1 MTRFLF
7 KSMLTALHFGNL
19 VTFDAL
25 FPAVNQ
31 TIQSIIFITSD
42 VDYLVT
48 IDFNFLRQVTF
59 AIVNI
64 FILCCSIILLF
75 NDSVKNIVYKLD
87 RIAITVVI

>member
-1 MTRFLF
+1 
-7 KSMLTALHFGNL
+7 MLTALHFGNL
-19 VTFDAL
+19 VIFDAL

>member
-1 MTRFLF
+1 
-7 KSMLTALHFGNL
+7 MLTALHFGNL